1 MNVLLLSQHFW
12 PESFRVTQVAL
23 DLQKQGHHVTVL
35 TGQPNY
41 PEGRVFAGYKATGMA
56 FETHEGLQ
64 VCRVPLVPRGEKSAV
79 RLAANYLSFIA
90 SASVFGAWMLRGR
103 RFDVVFVYGT
113 SPILQAIAA
122 ILLARLKRCAV
133 VTWVQDLWPQSLEV
147 TGYVQNRRA
156 LATVERIVRWIYAR
170 NDLLLV
176 QSHGF
181 EQPVRAL
188 SPPSVD
194 VRFHPNPGD
203 ETAQE
208 GGEPAW
214 RMPEGFNIV
223 FAGNLGTVQA
233 LDVILDSAALLRQDA
248 SDIRIVLVGSG
259 QRDDWLQA
267 QIRDRRLDNVLL
279 AGRFPAVVMP
289 GILAQADGLLVTLQ
303 RDSTMEL
310 TIPSKVQ
317 SYLAAGRPIIASLD
331 GDGARTVADSG
342 AGFVCPAG
350 DPQMLAAAIGRLRA
364 TAPDERHRMG
374 EAGRRFFQD
383 HFEPGRLAVA
393 LSAHFRAAIAA
404 RAKRM
409 GDNRE
414 LDQNAS

>member
-12 PESFRVTQVAL
+12 PESFRITQVAL
-23 DLQKQGHHVTVL
+23 DLQKQGHRVTVL

-122 ILLARLKRCAV
+122 IVLARLKRCAV

-147 TGYVQNRRA
+147 TGYVRNRRA
-156 LATVERIVRWIYAR
+156 LAVVERIVRWIYAR

-188 SPPSVD
+188 TPPCID

-203 ETAQE
+203 EITQE

-214 RMPEGFNIV
+214 RMPAGFNIV

-233 LDVILDSAALLRQDA
+233 LDVILDSAALLRESA
-248 SDIRIVLVGSG
+248 PEVRIVLVGSG

-267 QIRDRRLDNVLL
+267 QIRERQLVNVVL
-279 AGRFPAVVMP
+279 AGRFPAVAMP
-289 GILAQADGLLVTLQ
+289 AILAQADGLLVTLQ
-303 RDSTMEL
+303 RDPTMEL
-310 TIPSKVQ
+310 TIPEQGTKLPRGGAPHHRQ
-317 SYLAAGRPIIASLD
+317 HRRRRRAHRRRLGRRGRVRGGRS
-331 GDGARTVADSG
+331 AD
-342 AGFVCPAG
+342 
-350 DPQMLAAAIGRLRA
+350 
-364 TAPDERHRMG
+364 
-374 EAGRRFFQD
+374 AGRRD
-383 HFEPGRLAVA
+383 PPPACHG
-393 LSAHFRAAIAA
+393 A
-404 RAKRM
+404 R
-409 GDNRE
+409 
-414 LDQNAS
+414 